1 MNLIGEHIDYEGY
14 SVLPM
19 AIGLDVIVAVSVAL
33 KEEGNV
39 EEDEAEATLSIANVD
54 GEKYTPKEFPFDHE
68 QEVDVKSHHWTNY
81 VLCRFKGIFDQ
92 LEKQN
97 KLESVLESAFMKRV
111 KKVMVMVDGKV
122 PLGSGLSSSSA
133 LNCAVTVALMDS
145 FELRFTKGELSE
157 LTCLSERYSGTQSGG
172 MDQAIS
178 IMGEEDLAK
187 ITGQKPVIT
196 KFKKS
201 VANFKTRKGSNAGL
215 KVTLRKN
222 KMYEFIDRLVNI
234 ALPRIKDF
242 RGLSPKGFDKFG
254 NYTFGIKEHI
264 IFPEVS
270 FDRADKVRGLDIVV
284 VIKALNKDHAF
295 ALLEKMNFPF
305 IKKGDN

>member
-1 MNLIGEHIDYEGY
+1 MTPRLKELYYKEIQPQLKEQLGFKNTYMGPKLQKVVINMG
-14 SVLPM
+14 L
-19 AIGLDVIVAVSVAL
+19 GLDGADAKIM
-33 KEEGNV
+33 
-39 EEDEAEATLSIANVD
+39 
-54 GEKYTPKEFPFDHE
+54 
-68 QEVDVKSHHWTNY
+68 KST
-81 VLCRFKGIFDQ
+81 
-92 LEKQN
+92 
-97 KLESVLESAFMKRV
+97 
-111 KKVMVMVDGKV
+111 
-122 PLGSGLSSSSA
+122 
-133 LNCAVTVALMDS
+133 
-145 FELRFTKGELSE
+145 
-157 LTCLSERYSGTQSGG
+157 
-172 MDQAIS
+172 
-178 IMGEEDLAK
+178 EEDLGK
-187 ITGQKPVIT
+187 ITGQKPTVT

-222 KMYEFIDRLVNI
+222 KMFEFIDRLVNI